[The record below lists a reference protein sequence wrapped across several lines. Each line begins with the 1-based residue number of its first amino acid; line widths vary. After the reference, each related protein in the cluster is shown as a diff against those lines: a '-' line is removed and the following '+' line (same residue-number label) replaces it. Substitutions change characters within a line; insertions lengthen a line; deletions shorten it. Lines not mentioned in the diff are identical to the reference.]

1 MSVLTVFI
9 YKLQQNNLNRPQHL
23 SGDRHLL
30 HKQAQLCEVSNSGKE
45 KKHTHTHTSS
55 VSFQEFISLTRSDK
69 KTHKKISFRQRERK
83 KKERERVRKPENP
96 LKSLDFQYLLLR
108 ERLMREELEDEEGL

>member
-45 KKHTHTHTSS
+45 KKTHTHTH
-55 VSFQEFISLTRSDK
+55 FFGFIS
-69 KTHKKISFRQRERK
+69 
-83 KKERERVRKPENP
+83 RVYFAHLFGQKNP
-96 LKSLDFQYLLLR
+96 
-108 ERLMREELEDEEGL
+108 